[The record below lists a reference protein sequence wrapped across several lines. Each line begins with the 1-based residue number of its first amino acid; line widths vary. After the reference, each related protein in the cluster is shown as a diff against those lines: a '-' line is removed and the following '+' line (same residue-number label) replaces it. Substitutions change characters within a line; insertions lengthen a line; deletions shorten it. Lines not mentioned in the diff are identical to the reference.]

1 MNFLRGVLGTIGV
14 RLYGGK
20 GEKASMTPYVEA
32 SQDSMS
38 FGACRMK
45 RIKRRTVEDRSEFL
59 PQERIL
65 TINNY
70 NSCTIYLA
78 SLIGDG
84 VLDGPARISLRHI
97 PKPPHFKILGPLA
110 CTSSYRIK
118 AFDSSGTWSV
128 FVLLCSVHNFPH
140 V

>member
-45 RIKRRTVEDRSEFL
+45 RIKRRTVEDTSL
-59 PQERIL
+59 PSPDQS
-65 TINNY
+65 
-70 NSCTIYLA
+70 SCLKKEY
-78 SLIGDG
+78 
-84 VLDGPARISLRHI
+84 
-97 PKPPHFKILGPLA
+97 
-110 CTSSYRIK
+110 
-118 AFDSSGTWSV
+118 
-128 FVLLCSVHNFPH
+128 
-140 V
+140 